1 MSLCTLGLGAGSTAD
16 LAAPCA
22 FTSPNPSIVQII
34 DPSSDGSLVPRSYKQ
49 GTSSQPD
56 PGSCTPSPR
65 RRYRY
70 AVVGNMGALR
80 RATVLAALALHTT
93 GATILSSFD
102 EAKLLRVD
110 AILVLGGGA
119 PPAPDAQLPF
129 VAARCKAAA
138 ALWKAAAKKPK
149 ILTLSAGTAHV
160 PQLLDARG
168 SVVFE
173 ATASAAVI
181 IGEGVPAEDVFVETT
196 SFDTIGNAFYSR
208 NDHCSLAGWRRLL
221 VITSE
226 FHLARTK
233 AIFDWVY
240 GAAGAEPSG
249 AYELSYLGT
258 EDTGLKPAEV
268 AARKA
273 REQASTRNVVSS
285 LAPGHQKLSSVR
297 EFLTTRH
304 DLYSAKGLV
313 ARAARR
319 AGGEDAVWAASY
331 GGGRSKRASA
341 VRTTPAVSPG
351 AATPAKPVCPPCEAA
366 PAACGYS
373 FLSVLVAFAVGAF
386 LGGRKDRGHYR
397 TY

>member
-1 MSLCTLGLGAGSTAD
+1 
-16 LAAPCA
+16 
-22 FTSPNPSIVQII
+22 
-34 DPSSDGSLVPRSYKQ
+34 
-49 GTSSQPD
+49 
-56 PGSCTPSPR
+56 
-65 RRYRY
+65 
-70 AVVGNMGALR
+70 MGAL
-80 RATVLAALALHTT
+80 VLAALVLHTT
-93 GATILSSFD
+93 SATILSSFD

-181 IGEGVPAEDVFVETT
+181 INEGVSPEDVFVETT

-258 EDTGLKPAEV
+258 ADTGLTPAEV
-268 AARKA
+268 TARKA
-273 REQASTRNVVSS
+273 REDVSTRNVVSS
-285 LAPGHQKLSSVR
+285 LAPGHQKLSTVR

-319 AGGEDAVWAASY
+319 AGGGEAAAAWAASY
-331 GGGRSKRASA
+331 GGGHAALRPA
-341 VRTTPAVSPG
+341 AVSPVK
-351 AATPAKPVCPPCEAA
+351 ATATPAKPICPPCEAT

>member
-1 MSLCTLGLGAGSTAD
+1 
-16 LAAPCA
+16 
-22 FTSPNPSIVQII
+22 
-34 DPSSDGSLVPRSYKQ
+34 
-49 GTSSQPD
+49 
-56 PGSCTPSPR
+56 
-65 RRYRY
+65 
-70 AVVGNMGALR
+70 MGALR

>member
-1 MSLCTLGLGAGSTAD
+1 
-16 LAAPCA
+16 
-22 FTSPNPSIVQII
+22 
-34 DPSSDGSLVPRSYKQ
+34 
-49 GTSSQPD
+49 
-56 PGSCTPSPR
+56 
-65 RRYRY
+65 
-70 AVVGNMGALR
+70 MGAL
-80 RATVLAALALHTT
+80 VLAALVLHTT
-93 GATILSSFD
+93 SATILSSFD

-181 IGEGVPAEDVFVETT
+181 INEGVSPEDVFVETT

-258 EDTGLKPAEV
+258 EDTGLTPAEV
-268 AARKA
+268 SARKA
-273 REQASTRNVVSS
+273 REDTSTRNVVSS

-319 AGGEDAVWAASY
+319 TGGGEDVAAWAASY
-331 GGGRSKRASA
+331 GGGHTAPRPA
-341 VRTTPAVSPG
+341 AVSP
-351 AATPAKPVCPPCEAA
+351 AKATATPAKPACPPCEAT

-386 LGGRKDRGHYR
+386 LGGRKDRGRYR

>member
-1 MSLCTLGLGAGSTAD
+1 
-16 LAAPCA
+16 
-22 FTSPNPSIVQII
+22 
-34 DPSSDGSLVPRSYKQ
+34 
-49 GTSSQPD
+49 
-56 PGSCTPSPR
+56 
-65 RRYRY
+65 
-70 AVVGNMGALR
+70 MGALR
-80 RATVLAALALHTT
+80 RATAIGALMLHTT
-93 GATILSSFD
+93 SATILSSFD

-181 IGEGVPAEDVFVETT
+181 INEGVSPEDVFVETT

-258 EDTGLKPAEV
+258 ADTGLTPAEV
-268 AARKA
+268 TARKA
-273 REQASTRNVVSS
+273 REDVSTRNVVSS
-285 LAPGHQKLSSVR
+285 HAPGHQKLSTVR

-319 AGGEDAVWAASY
+319 AGGGEAAAAWAASY
-331 GGGRSKRASA
+331 GGGHTAPRPA
-341 VRTTPAVSPG
+341 AVSPVK
-351 AATPAKPVCPPCEAA
+351 ATATPAKPACPPCEAA
-366 PAACGYS
+366 TPSACGYS

>member
-1 MSLCTLGLGAGSTAD
+1 MHRAVI
-16 LAAPCA
+16 AA
-22 FTSPNPSIVQII
+22 
-34 DPSSDGSLVPRSYKQ
+34 
-49 GTSSQPD
+49 
-56 PGSCTPSPR
+56 
-65 RRYRY
+65 
-70 AVVGNMGALR
+70 
-80 RATVLAALALHTT
+80 VLLHTT
-93 GATILSSFD
+93 SATILSSFD

-181 IGEGVPAEDVFVETT
+181 INEGVDAADVFVETT

-221 VITSE
+221 VITSD

-258 EDTGLKPAEV
+258 EDTGLTPAEV
-268 AARKA
+268 SARKA
-273 REQASTRNVVSS
+273 REDVSTKNVVSS
-285 LAPGHQKLSSVR
+285 LAPGHRKLSTVR
-297 EFLTTRH
+297 DFLTTRH

-313 ARAARR
+313 ARAARH
-319 AGGEDAVWAASY
+319 AGGEHAAWAASY
-331 GGGRSKRASA
+331 GGGHTAPRPAAASPVKA
-341 VRTTPAVSPG
+341 T
-351 AATPAKPVCPPCEAA
+351 ATPAKPACPPCEAA
-366 PAACGYS
+366 ATPAACGYS

>member
-1 MSLCTLGLGAGSTAD
+1 ML
-16 LAAPCA
+16 
-22 FTSPNPSIVQII
+22 I
-34 DPSSDGSLVPRSYKQ
+34 
-49 GTSSQPD
+49 
-56 PGSCTPSPR
+56 
-65 RRYRY
+65 
-70 AVVGNMGALR
+70 R
-80 RATVLAALALHTT
+80 RATVLAALVLHTT
-93 GATILSSFD
+93 GATILSFD

-181 IGEGVPAEDVFVETT
+181 INEGVNSEDVFLETT

-258 EDTGLKPAEV
+258 EDTGLTPAEV
-268 AARKA
+268 NARKA
-273 REQASTRNVVSS
+273 REDASTRNVVSS
-285 LAPGHQKLSSVR
+285 LEPGYRKLASVR

-319 AGGEDAVWAASY
+319 AGAEDAAWAASY
-331 GGGRSKRASA
+331 GGRHTASRPAA
-341 VRTTPAVSPG
+341 VSPGATTPVSPG
-351 AATPAKPVCPPCEAA
+351 AATPSKPVCPPCEAA
-366 PAACGYS
+366 TPAACGYS
-373 FLSVLVAFAVGAF
+373 FLTVLVAFAVGAF

>member
-1 MSLCTLGLGAGSTAD
+1 MAESMATSLQHMVESTVK
-16 LAAPCA
+16 AAVDEERKLEQLLFAPP
-22 FTSPNPSIVQII
+22 TEGTVVPSI
-34 DPSSDGSLVPRSYKQ
+34 D
-49 GTSSQPD
+49 
-56 PGSCTPSPR
+56 
-65 RRYRY
+65 
-70 AVVGNMGALR
+70 
-80 RATVLAALALHTT
+80 AAKTQQ
-93 GATILSSFD
+93 F
-102 EAKLLRVD
+102 D
-110 AILVLGGGA
+110 AILVLGGGVPLA
-119 PPAPDAQLPF
+119 PRKQLPF
-129 VAARCKAAA
+129 VAARCQAAA
-138 ALWKAAAKKPK
+138 AIWRAAATKPK
-149 ILTLSAGTAHV
+149 ILCLSAGTAHC

-258 EDTGLKPAEV
+258 EDTGLTPAEV

-273 REQASTRNVVSS
+273 REDASTRNVVSS

-297 EFLTTRH
+297 DFLTTRH

-319 AGGEDAVWAASY
+319 AGGENVAAWAASY
-331 GGGRSKRASA
+331 GGGRSKPASA
-341 VRTTPAVSPG
+341 VKTTPVAS
-351 AATPAKPVCPPCEAA
+351 TPAKPACPPCEAA

>member
-1 MSLCTLGLGAGSTAD
+1 
-16 LAAPCA
+16 
-22 FTSPNPSIVQII
+22 
-34 DPSSDGSLVPRSYKQ
+34 
-49 GTSSQPD
+49 
-56 PGSCTPSPR
+56 
-65 RRYRY
+65 
-70 AVVGNMGALR
+70 MGALVI
-80 RATVLAALALHTT
+80 AAVLLHTT
-93 GATILSSFD
+93 SATILSSFD

-138 ALWKAAAKKPK
+138 ALWKAASKKPK

-181 IGEGVPAEDVFVETT
+181 INEGVNSADVFVETT

-258 EDTGLKPAEV
+258 DDTGLTAAKV

-273 REQASTRNVVSS
+273 REDASTRNVVSS

-319 AGGEDAVWAASY
+319 AGGEDAAWAASY
-331 GGGRSKRASA
+331 GGGRSKPASA

-351 AATPAKPVCPPCEAA
+351 AATPAKPVCPPCEAT

-373 FLSVLVAFAVGAF
+373 FLTVLVAFAVGAF
-386 LGGRKDRGHYR
+386 LGGRKERGRSYR

>member
-1 MSLCTLGLGAGSTAD
+1 MRLQSTAAAPFRSDFNGHRSCTAAFKGLRLFASVSRHARSAPAPRLIWAAPRLGAVPAID
-16 LAAPCA
+16 LQ
-22 FTSPNPSIVQII
+22 SRDPSIVTAAAAFT
-34 DPSSDGSLVPRSYKQ
+34 V
-49 GTSSQPD
+49 TSRAQAH
-56 PGSCTPSPR
+56 TR
-65 RRYRY
+65 IQE
-70 AVVGNMGALR
+70 MGALR
-80 RATVLAALALHTT
+80 RATVLAALVLHTT
-93 GATILSSFD
+93 SAMILSSFD

-181 IGEGVPAEDVFVETT
+181 INEGVNSEDVFVETT

-208 NDHCSLAGWRRLL
+208 NDHCSLAGWRRIL

-258 EDTGLKPAEV
+258 AGICVEIRSSRRGRLLEHRTHWLI
-268 AARKA
+268 
-273 REQASTRNVVSS
+273 STHR
-285 LAPGHQKLSSVR
+285 R
-297 EFLTTRH
+297 TR
-304 DLYSAKGLV
+304 A
-313 ARAARR
+313 
-319 AGGEDAVWAASY
+319 
-331 GGGRSKRASA
+331 
-341 VRTTPAVSPG
+341 
-351 AATPAKPVCPPCEAA
+351 
-366 PAACGYS
+366 
-373 FLSVLVAFAVGAF
+373 
-386 LGGRKDRGHYR
+386 
-397 TY
+397 

>member
-1 MSLCTLGLGAGSTAD
+1 
-16 LAAPCA
+16 
-22 FTSPNPSIVQII
+22 
-34 DPSSDGSLVPRSYKQ
+34 
-49 GTSSQPD
+49 
-56 PGSCTPSPR
+56 
-65 RRYRY
+65 
-70 AVVGNMGALR
+70 MGAL
-80 RATVLAALALHTT
+80 VIAALVLHTT
-93 GATILSSFD
+93 SATVLSSFD

-181 IGEGVPAEDVFVETT
+181 INEGVEPVDVFVETT

-258 EDTGLKPAEV
+258 EDTGLTPAEV
-268 AARKA
+268 TARKA
-273 REQASTRNVVSS
+273 REDVSTRNVVSS

-319 AGGEDAVWAASY
+319 AGGEDAAWAASY
-331 GGGRSKRASA
+331 GGGRSKPASA

-366 PAACGYS
+366 TPAACGYS
-373 FLSVLVAFAVGAF
+373 FLTVLVAFAVGAF

>member
-1 MSLCTLGLGAGSTAD
+1 
-16 LAAPCA
+16 
-22 FTSPNPSIVQII
+22 
-34 DPSSDGSLVPRSYKQ
+34 
-49 GTSSQPD
+49 
-56 PGSCTPSPR
+56 
-65 RRYRY
+65 
-70 AVVGNMGALR
+70 MGALR
-80 RATVLAALALHTT
+80 RATVLAALVLHTT
-93 GATILSSFD
+93 SATILSSFD

-181 IGEGVPAEDVFVETT
+181 INEGVDAADVFLETT

-258 EDTGLKPAEV
+258 EDTGLTPAEV
-268 AARKA
+268 GARKA

-285 LAPGHQKLSSVR
+285 LEPGYRKLASVR

-319 AGGEDAVWAASY
+319 AGGEDAAWAASY
-331 GGGRSKRASA
+331 GGGRPRPASA
-341 VRTTPAVSPG
+341 VKTTPAVSPG
-351 AATPAKPVCPPCEAA
+351 AATPSKPVCPPCEAA
-366 PAACGYS
+366 TPAACGYS
-373 FLSVLVAFAVGAF
+373 FLTVLVAFAVGAF

>member
-1 MSLCTLGLGAGSTAD
+1 
-16 LAAPCA
+16 
-22 FTSPNPSIVQII
+22 
-34 DPSSDGSLVPRSYKQ
+34 
-49 GTSSQPD
+49 
-56 PGSCTPSPR
+56 
-65 RRYRY
+65 
-70 AVVGNMGALR
+70 MGALR
-80 RATVLAALALHTT
+80 RATVLAAFVLHTT

-181 IGEGVPAEDVFVETT
+181 INEGVDAADVFLETT

-258 EDTGLKPAEV
+258 AGICVEI
-268 AARKA
+268 
-273 REQASTRNVVSS
+273 
-285 LAPGHQKLSSVR
+285 KLSRRVSHSTHWISTHR
-297 EFLTTRH
+297 LT
-304 DLYSAKGLV
+304 
-313 ARAARR
+313 RA
-319 AGGEDAVWAASY
+319 
-331 GGGRSKRASA
+331 
-341 VRTTPAVSPG
+341 
-351 AATPAKPVCPPCEAA
+351 
-366 PAACGYS
+366 
-373 FLSVLVAFAVGAF
+373 
-386 LGGRKDRGHYR
+386 
-397 TY
+397 

>member
-1 MSLCTLGLGAGSTAD
+1 MAESMATSLQHMVESTV
-16 LAAPCA
+16 AAARDEERKLEQLLFAPPTEGTVVA
-22 FTSPNPSIVQII
+22 SI
-34 DPSSDGSLVPRSYKQ
+34 D
-49 GTSSQPD
+49 
-56 PGSCTPSPR
+56 
-65 RRYRY
+65 
-70 AVVGNMGALR
+70 
-80 RATVLAALALHTT
+80 AAKTQQ
-93 GATILSSFD
+93 F
-102 EAKLLRVD
+102 D
-110 AILVLGGGA
+110 AILVLGGGVPLA
-119 PPAPDAQLPF
+119 PRKQLPF
-129 VAARCKAAA
+129 VAARCQAAA
-138 ALWKAAAKKPK
+138 AIWRAAATKPK
-149 ILTLSAGTAHV
+149 ILCLSAGTAHC

-173 ATASAAVI
+173 ATASAAELI
-181 IGEGVPAEDVFVETT
+181 DAGVDEQDVYVETT

-258 EDTGLKPAEV
+258 EDTGLTPAEV
-268 AARKA
+268 GARKA
-273 REQASTRNVVSS
+273 REEASTRNVVSS

-313 ARAARR
+313 ARAARQ
-319 AGGEDAVWAASY
+319 AGGEHAAWAASY
-331 GGGRSKRASA
+331 GGGHTASRPA
-341 VRTTPAVSPG
+341 AVSPVK
-351 AATPAKPVCPPCEAA
+351 ATATPAKPVCPPCEAT

-373 FLSVLVAFAVGAF
+373 FLTVLVAFAVGAF

>member
-1 MSLCTLGLGAGSTAD
+1 
-16 LAAPCA
+16 
-22 FTSPNPSIVQII
+22 
-34 DPSSDGSLVPRSYKQ
+34 
-49 GTSSQPD
+49 
-56 PGSCTPSPR
+56 
-65 RRYRY
+65 
-70 AVVGNMGALR
+70 MGAL
-80 RATVLAALALHTT
+80 VLAALVLHTT
-93 GATILSSFD
+93 SATILSSFD

-181 IGEGVPAEDVFVETT
+181 INEGVSPEDVFVETT

-258 EDTGLKPAEV
+258 EDTGLTPAEV
-268 AARKA
+268 SARKA
-273 REQASTRNVVSS
+273 REQASTRNVLSS
-285 LAPGHQKLSSVR
+285 LEPGYRKLASVR

-319 AGGEDAVWAASY
+319 AGGEDAAWAASY
-331 GGGRSKRASA
+331 GGRHTASRPA
-341 VRTTPAVSPG
+341 AVSPG
-351 AATPAKPVCPPCEAA
+351 ATTPVSPGAAAPAKPACPPCEAT

-373 FLSVLVAFAVGAF
+373 FLTVLVAFAVGAF

>member
-1 MSLCTLGLGAGSTAD
+1 
-16 LAAPCA
+16 
-22 FTSPNPSIVQII
+22 
-34 DPSSDGSLVPRSYKQ
+34 
-49 GTSSQPD
+49 
-56 PGSCTPSPR
+56 
-65 RRYRY
+65 
-70 AVVGNMGALR
+70 MGALR

-93 GATILSSFD
+93 SATILSSFD

-138 ALWKAAAKKPK
+138 ALWKAAQGKKPK

-181 IGEGVPAEDVFVETT
+181 INEGVDAADVFLETT

-226 FHLARTK
+226 FHLQRTK

-258 EDTGLKPAEV
+258 AGICVEI
-268 AARKA
+268 
-273 REQASTRNVVSS
+273 
-285 LAPGHQKLSSVR
+285 KLSRHGRLR
-297 EFLTTRH
+297 EHRTR
-304 DLYSAKGLV
+304 
-313 ARAARR
+313 
-319 AGGEDAVWAASY
+319 
-331 GGGRSKRASA
+331 
-341 VRTTPAVSPG
+341 
-351 AATPAKPVCPPCEAA
+351 
-366 PAACGYS
+366 
-373 FLSVLVAFAVGAF
+373 
-386 LGGRKDRGHYR
+386 
-397 TY
+397 

>member
-1 MSLCTLGLGAGSTAD
+1 
-16 LAAPCA
+16 
-22 FTSPNPSIVQII
+22 
-34 DPSSDGSLVPRSYKQ
+34 
-49 GTSSQPD
+49 
-56 PGSCTPSPR
+56 
-65 RRYRY
+65 
-70 AVVGNMGALR
+70 MGALVI
-80 RATVLAALALHTT
+80 AAVLLHTT
-93 GATILSSFD
+93 SATILSSFD

-181 IGEGVPAEDVFVETT
+181 INEGVDPADVFVETT

-221 VITSE
+221 VITSD

-258 EDTGLKPAEV
+258 DDTGLTAAKV

-273 REQASTRNVVSS
+273 REDASTRNVVSS

-319 AGGEDAVWAASY
+319 AGGEKAAAWAASY
-331 GGGRSKRASA
+331 GGGHTALRPA
-341 VRTTPAVSPG
+341 AVSPVK
-351 AATPAKPVCPPCEAA
+351 ATATPAKPVCPPCEAA
-366 PAACGYS
+366 TPAACGYS

-386 LGGRKDRGHYR
+386 LGGRKDRGNYR

>member
-1 MSLCTLGLGAGSTAD
+1 
-16 LAAPCA
+16 
-22 FTSPNPSIVQII
+22 
-34 DPSSDGSLVPRSYKQ
+34 
-49 GTSSQPD
+49 
-56 PGSCTPSPR
+56 
-65 RRYRY
+65 
-70 AVVGNMGALR
+70 MGALR
-80 RATVLAALALHTT
+80 RATVLAALVLHTT

-181 IGEGVPAEDVFVETT
+181 INEGVEPADVFVETT

-258 EDTGLKPAEV
+258 EDTGLTPAEV

-273 REQASTRNVVSS
+273 REDASTRNVVSS

-297 EFLTTRH
+297 DFLTTRH

-319 AGGEDAVWAASY
+319 AGAEDAAWAASY
-331 GGGRSKRASA
+331 GGGRPPPRPA
-341 VRTTPAVSPG
+341 AVSPVK
-351 AATPAKPVCPPCEAA
+351 ASATPKPVCPPCEAA
-366 PAACGYS
+366 TPAACGYS
-373 FLSVLVAFAVGAF
+373 FLTVLVAFAVGAF

>member
-1 MSLCTLGLGAGSTAD
+1 M
-16 LAAPCA
+16 
-22 FTSPNPSIVQII
+22 
-34 DPSSDGSLVPRSYKQ
+34 
-49 GTSSQPD
+49 GT
-56 PGSCTPSPR
+56 
-65 RRYRY
+65 
-70 AVVGNMGALR
+70 LR
-80 RATVLAALALHTT
+80 RATVLAALVLHTT
-93 GATILSSFD
+93 SATILSFD
-102 EAKLLRVD
+102 EAKLLRADV
-110 AILVLGGGA
+110 ILVLGGGA

-181 IGEGVPAEDVFVETT
+181 INEGVDAADVFVETT

-258 EDTGLKPAEV
+258 EDTGLTPAEV
-268 AARKA
+268 TARKV
-273 REQASTRNVVSS
+273 REDASTRNIVSS
-285 LAPGHQKLSSVR
+285 LEPGYRKLASVR

-319 AGGEDAVWAASY
+319 AGGEDAAWAASY
-331 GGGRSKRASA
+331 GGRHTASRPAA
-341 VRTTPAVSPG
+341 VSPGATTPVSPG

-366 PAACGYS
+366 TPAACGYS
-373 FLSVLVAFAVGAF
+373 FLTVLVAFAVGAF

>member
-1 MSLCTLGLGAGSTAD
+1 
-16 LAAPCA
+16 
-22 FTSPNPSIVQII
+22 
-34 DPSSDGSLVPRSYKQ
+34 
-49 GTSSQPD
+49 
-56 PGSCTPSPR
+56 
-65 RRYRY
+65 
-70 AVVGNMGALR
+70 MGAL
-80 RATVLAALALHTT
+80 VIAALVLHTT
-93 GATILSSFD
+93 SATVLSSFD

-181 IGEGVPAEDVFVETT
+181 INEGVEPSDVFVETT

-258 EDTGLKPAEV
+258 EDTGLTPAEV
-268 AARKA
+268 NARKA
-273 REQASTRNVVSS
+273 REDASTRNVVSS
-285 LAPGHQKLSSVR
+285 LAPGHRKLSSVR

-319 AGGEDAVWAASY
+319 AGAEDAAWAASY
-331 GGGRSKRASA
+331 GGGHTALRAA
-341 VRTTPAVSPG
+341 AVSP
-351 AATPAKPVCPPCEAA
+351 AKATATPAKPACPPCEAT
-366 PAACGYS
+366 PATCGYS
-373 FLSVLVAFAVGAF
+373 FLTVLVAFAVGAF
-386 LGGRKDRGHYR
+386 LGGRKERGRSYR

>member
-1 MSLCTLGLGAGSTAD
+1 M
-16 LAAPCA
+16 
-22 FTSPNPSIVQII
+22 
-34 DPSSDGSLVPRSYKQ
+34 
-49 GTSSQPD
+49 GT
-56 PGSCTPSPR
+56 
-65 RRYRY
+65 
-70 AVVGNMGALR
+70 LR
-80 RATVLAALALHTT
+80 RATVIAAVLLHTT

-181 IGEGVPAEDVFVETT
+181 IGEGVDAQDVFVETT
-196 SFDTIGNAFYSR
+196 SYDTIGNAFYSR

-258 EDTGLKPAEV
+258 AGICVEIKLSRRGPDFHTQADTGLTPAEV

-273 REQASTRNVVSS
+273 REDASTRNVVSG
-285 LAPGHQKLSSVR
+285 LAPGHRKLSTVR

-304 DLYSAKGLV
+304 DLYSATGLV

-319 AGGEDAVWAASY
+319 AGGGEDAVWAASY
-331 GGGRSKRASA
+331 GGGRSKPASA

-351 AATPAKPVCPPCEAA
+351 AAPPAKPVCPPCEAA
-366 PAACGYS
+366 TPAACGYS
-373 FLSVLVAFAVGAF
+373 FLTVLVAFAVGAF

>member
-1 MSLCTLGLGAGSTAD
+1 MQRVVTVADAGFFSGLVGAKTLVASHTVG
-16 LAAPCA
+16 AAPTEEDTKPLHPYVYKRETACG
-22 FTSPNPSIVQII
+22 III
-34 DPSSDGSLVPRSYKQ
+34 DVDDRCYERGDRVKAFVADCEAAARRLPKNAVAAILDWGHPALVSHLFASRADGGVDLVDVIVNAPRSAETTR
-49 GTSSQPD
+49 GPVRAGNAGHVT
-56 PGSCTPSPR
+56 R
-65 RRYRY
+65 MANRLV
-70 AVVGNMGALR
+70 AVALGES
-80 RATVLAALALHTT
+80 V
-93 GATILSSFD
+93 S
-102 EAKLLRVD
+102 
-110 AILVLGGGA
+110 
-119 PPAPDAQLPF
+119 PAPDAQLPF

-181 IGEGVPAEDVFVETT
+181 INEGVDAADVFLETT

-258 EDTGLKPAEV
+258 EDTGLTPAEV
-268 AARKA
+268 NARKA
-273 REQASTRNVVSS
+273 REDASTRNVVSS
-285 LAPGHQKLSSVR
+285 LAPGHRKLSSVR

-313 ARAARR
+313 ARAAR
-319 AGGEDAVWAASY
+319 
-331 GGGRSKRASA
+331 
-341 VRTTPAVSPG
+341 
-351 AATPAKPVCPPCEAA
+351 
-366 PAACGYS
+366 
-373 FLSVLVAFAVGAF
+373 LSLI
-386 LGGRKDRGHYR
+386 HI
-397 TY
+397 

>member
-1 MSLCTLGLGAGSTAD
+1 MGC
-16 LAAPCA
+16 
-22 FTSPNPSIVQII
+22 I
-34 DPSSDGSLVPRSYKQ
+34 
-49 GTSSQPD
+49 
-56 PGSCTPSPR
+56 
-65 RRYRY
+65 
-70 AVVGNMGALR
+70 MGALR
-80 RATVLAALALHTT
+80 RATVIAAVLLHTT
-93 GATILSSFD
+93 SATILSSFD

-181 IGEGVPAEDVFVETT
+181 INEGVDPADVFVETT

-258 EDTGLKPAEV
+258 AGICVEI
-268 AARKA
+268 
-273 REQASTRNVVSS
+273 
-285 LAPGHQKLSSVR
+285 KLSRRVS
-297 EFLTTRH
+297 TT
-304 DLYSAKGLV
+304 K
-313 ARAARR
+313 
-319 AGGEDAVWAASY
+319 
-331 GGGRSKRASA
+331 
-341 VRTTPAVSPG
+341 
-351 AATPAKPVCPPCEAA
+351 
-366 PAACGYS
+366 
-373 FLSVLVAFAVGAF
+373 
-386 LGGRKDRGHYR
+386 
-397 TY
+397 